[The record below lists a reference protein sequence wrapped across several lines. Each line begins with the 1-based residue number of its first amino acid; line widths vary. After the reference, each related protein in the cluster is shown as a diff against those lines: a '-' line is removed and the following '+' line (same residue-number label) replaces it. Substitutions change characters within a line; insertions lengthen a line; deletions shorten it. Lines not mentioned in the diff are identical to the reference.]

1 MPKLPRGMVKKRG
14 RYYLR
19 ERRGGREQWIALGA
33 DHSEAKDR
41 YKRLKGLGLRGD
53 RRITVEQFS
62 KRWLRE
68 YVPVKRKSYQAS
80 QLAEQRMR
88 DHVLPV
94 LGRKLLVEVTPAD
107 IRGLCHALE
116 AKKRLAS
123 RTVVHVLSDVRCMFN
138 YAAQE
143 VGLIERSPFRGK
155 LMPVLQDEPPD
166 PFLDHEVDVILEMT
180 PPQHQSLVRLAL
192 LSGLRYG
199 ELRGL
204 RWNDLVG
211 GERPH
216 LIVRRSHDGPTKSRK
231 TRAVPLTVEAVAILR
246 ELPRSSVFV
255 FPGRFGGMR
264 ARDAS
269 SLSRVLKRHVS
280 RYRFHRLR
288 HTLATRFLEA
298 GGTSDMLRLILG
310 HSTVKL
316 TERYGRIADL
326 VVWTEMRSLD
336 LKLSKTGDVTGD
348 IAPALH
354 AREAGKS

>member
-14 RYYLR
+14 RYHLR

-33 DHSEAKDR
+33 DYNEAKDR

-62 KRWLRE
+62 KRWLEE
-68 YVPVKRKSYQAS
+68 YVPTKRKSYLAK
-80 QLAEQRMR
+80 QLAEQRLR
-88 DHVLPV
+88 DYVLPV
-94 LGRKLLVEVTPAD
+94 LGRKLVVEVTPAD
-107 IRGLCHALE
+107 IRGLCHAIE
-116 AKKRLAS
+116 AKKRLAG

-143 VGLIERSPFRGK
+143 VVLIERSPFRGK
-155 LMPVLQDEPPD
+155 LMPVLQDESPD
-166 PFLDHEVDVILEMT
+166 PFTQDEVDLVLEMT
-180 PPQHQSLVRLAL
+180 PPQYQGLVRLAL
-192 LSGLRYG
+192 LTGLRYG

-204 RWNDLVG
+204 RWDDVVR

-216 LIVRRSHDGPTKSRK
+216 LVVRRSHDGPTKNRK
-231 TRAVPLTVEAVAILR
+231 ARVVPLIVEAEAVLR
-246 ELPRSSVFV
+246 QMPRSSVFM
-255 FPGRFGGMR
+255 FPGRYGGMM

-280 RYRFHRLR
+280 DFHFHRLR
-288 HTLATRFLEA
+288 HTFASRFLEA

-326 VVWTEMRSLD
+326 VVWDEMRSLD

-348 IAPALH
+348 IAPALLS
-354 AREAGKS
+354 REVGKS